1 MVAILLTA
9 RPGFFLAMDL
19 WRLMVPGFYLAG
31 SLLVAAL
38 IIAILRRWWR
48 DAEDRPPNPSD
59 EMAHYRRLYEQGT
72 ISEEEFKRL
81 RGLLGGELR
90 RTVDR
95 VGPPA
100 PVAPK
105 TNQTS
110 PAEPPNPAPEEPK
123 PPPDGIQPA

>member
-9 RPGFFLAMDL
+9 RPGLLLAIDL

-38 IIAILRRWWR
+38 IIAIVRRWWR
-48 DAEDRPPNPSD
+48 VQQDRPPNPSD

-72 ISEEEFKRL
+72 ISEEEYKRL

-90 RTVDR
+90 RSVHPVR
-95 VGPPA
+95 SPSPA
-100 PVAPK
+100 APK
-105 TNQTS
+105 ADQTS
-110 PAEPPNPAPEEPK
+110 PAPPPSPAPEEPK
-123 PPPDGIQPA
+123 PPAGDSPPA

>member
-9 RPGFFLAMDL
+9 RPGFLLAVDL

-38 IIAILRRWWR
+38 IIAIVRRWWR
-48 DAEDRPPNPSD
+48 GDQARPLNPSD
-59 EMAHYRRLYEQGT
+59 EMAHYRRLYEQGA
-72 ISEEEFKRL
+72 ISEEEYKRL

-90 RTVDR
+90 RSVK
-95 VGPPA
+95 VGQSPV

-105 TNQTS
+105 TEQNG
-110 PAEPPNPAPEEPK
+110 PAPPPAGAPEEPQ